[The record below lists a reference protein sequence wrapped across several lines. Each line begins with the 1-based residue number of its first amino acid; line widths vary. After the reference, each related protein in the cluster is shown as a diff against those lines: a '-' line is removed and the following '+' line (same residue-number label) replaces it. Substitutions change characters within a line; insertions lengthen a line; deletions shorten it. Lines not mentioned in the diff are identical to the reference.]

1 MKQSLSR
8 RACQAS
14 LLPPRHKRLPLF
26 LLARA
31 QLIFR
36 NVHKL
41 LVDTASSEFLFCLD
55 FWEDE
60 GVFKELFGPV
70 VSVVESDLATQLQ
83 VCAHATVAQG
93 RDAACGVLGLFSV

>member
-1 MKQSLSR
+1 V
-8 RACQAS
+8 
-14 LLPPRHKRLPLF
+14 
-26 LLARA
+26 
-31 QLIFR
+31 IFR

-70 VSVVESDLATQLQ
+70 VAVVESDLATQLQ
-83 VCAHATVAQG
+83 VCVVGVHVWLGAAGYGGMGVEAGCRATG
-93 RDAACGVLGLFSV
+93 RTTGARTPMPLARPLAY